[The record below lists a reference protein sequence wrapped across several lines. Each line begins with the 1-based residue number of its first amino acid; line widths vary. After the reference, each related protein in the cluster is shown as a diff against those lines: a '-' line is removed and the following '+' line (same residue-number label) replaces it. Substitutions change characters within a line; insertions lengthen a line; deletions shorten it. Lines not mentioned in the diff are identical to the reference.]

1 MIKELEI
8 NNKVYKLVAN
18 REISNLLEKC
28 VSVDKDGNAKVEMP
42 EKDKIFYALLKTEQ
56 KDITFENAKEILA
69 YADQEYGIG
78 QMNQAIEFMFN
89 SVFTQGSSEKKISWL
104 EEEPKEKVN

>member
-8 NNKVYKLVAN
+8 NNKIYKLVAN

-28 VSVDKDGNAKVEMP
+28 VSVDKDGNAKVDMP
-42 EKDKIFYALLKTEQ
+42 EKEKIFYVLLKTEQ
-56 KDITFENAKEILA
+56 KDITYDNAKEILSN
-69 YADQEYGIG
+69 ADQEYGIG
-78 QMNQAIEFMFN
+78 QMNQAIEYMFN

-104 EEEPKEKVN
+104 PEEPEKKVN